1 MVFSSLSFLF
11 LFLPVLVILYY
22 ATPNRTWRNGVLL
35 VGSLLF
41 YAWGEPRLII
51 IMLFSS
57 VTAYFGGCCMD
68 CFRNQG
74 KMRIEKT
81 AFSMTVILILGALTI
96 FKYSDFVL
104 TNVNI
109 LFDTEIPLPHLR
121 LPIGISFYT
130 FQTLSYVIDLHR
142 GKVSVQRSFRKLL
155 LYICLFPQLIA
166 GPIVRYV
173 TVEKELMDRKENNA
187 EVADGIRRFA
197 IGLAKKVLIANGVAR
212 FAEIVYTGDPANY
225 GTVMYWLAAL
235 AYTLQIYFDFSGYS
249 DMAIGLGWI
258 FGFHFLENFDHPY
271 TAVSI
276 TDFWRKWHIS
286 LSSWFRD
293 YVYIPLGGNRVSTSR
308 WVWNLLVVWTLT
320 GFWHGASW
328 NFVIWGLYYGMLLV
342 LEKLFLS
349 NVLQAL
355 PKSIRWVIT
364 FVIVNVG
371 WVVFNL
377 TDLSQMRFALSRMFS
392 MTPTDF
398 IIMVSSNTGILEG
411 GAYLLLGLVCMMP
424 VGAILKKR
432 FKVCNQ
438 RTVQDIWAISLLA
451 LCSIWLLSSKYNPF
465 IYFRF

>member
-11 LFLPVLVILYY
+11 LFLPVLAVLFF

-41 YAWGEPRLII
+41 YAWGEPRLIF
-51 IMLFSS
+51 IMIFSS
-57 VTAYFGGCCMD
+57 VAAYLGGNCMD
-68 CFRNQG
+68 RFHLQG
-74 KMRIEKT
+74 KTRNEKA
-81 AFSMTVILILGALTI
+81 AFTITVILILGALVI

-104 TNVNI
+104 TNINR
-109 LFDTEIPLPHLR
+109 LFRTKIPLPHLR

-142 GKVSVQRSFRKLL
+142 GKVSVQKDYRKLL

-166 GPIVRYV
+166 GPIVRYA
-173 TVEKELMDRKENNA
+173 TVENELLNRKENRA

-212 FAEIVYTGDPANY
+212 FAEIIYAGDPANY
-225 GTVMYWLAAL
+225 GTIMYWLAAL

-271 TAVSI
+271 TALSV

-293 YVYIPLGGNRVSTSR
+293 YVYIPLDGNRVSTPR
-308 WVWNLLVVWTLT
+308 WAWNLFIVWALT
-320 GFWHGASW
+320 GLWHGASW
-328 NFVIWGLYYGMLLV
+328 NFVIWGLYYGTLLV
-342 LEKLFLS
+342 LEKVFLS
-349 NVLQAL
+349 NVLQAM
-355 PKSIRWVIT
+355 PKGIRWLIT
-364 FVIVNVG
+364 FVIVNIG

-377 TDLSQMRFALSRMFS
+377 TDIAQIHFALSRMFS
-392 MTPTDF
+392 LVPTDF
-398 IIMVSSNTGILEG
+398 ITMVSSNTGILEG
-411 GAYLLLGLVCMMP
+411 ALYLPLGLICMLP
-424 VGAILKKR
+424 VGAVLKRR
-432 FKVCNQ
+432 FRFFNQ
-438 RTVQDIWAISLLA
+438 DTIQDIWTIVLLV
-451 LCSIWLLSSKYNPF
+451 LCVIWLFSSEYNPF

>member
-57 VTAYFGGCCMD
+57 VTSYFGGCCMD

-74 KMRIEKT
+74 KMRIEKA

-142 GKVSVQRSFRKLL
+142 EKVSVQRNYRKLL

-173 TVEKELMDRKENNA
+173 TVEKELIDRQENNA

-320 GFWHGASW
+320 GLWHGASW

-371 WVVFNL
+371 WVFFNL

-424 VGAILKKR
+424 VGAILKNR

-438 RTVQDIWAISLLA
+438 RSVQDIWTISLLA

>member
-11 LFLPVLVILYY
+11 LYLPILVILYY
-22 ATPNRTWRNGVLL
+22 AAPNRTWRNGVLL

-51 IMLFSS
+51 IMIFSS
-57 VTAYFGGCCMD
+57 VAAFLGGRCMD
-68 CFRNQG
+68 RSRLQG
-74 KMRIEKT
+74 KTQAEKI
-81 AFSMTVILILGALTI
+81 AFTITVILILGALVV

-104 TNVNI
+104 ANVNR
-109 LFDTEIPLPHLR
+109 LFNTEIPLPHLR

-142 GKVSVQRSFRKLL
+142 GKVSVQKDYRKLL

-166 GPIVRYV
+166 GPIVRYA
-173 TVEKELMDRKENNA
+173 TVENELLNRQENRA
-187 EVADGIRRFA
+187 EVSDGIRRFA

-212 FAEIVYTGDPANY
+212 FAEIVYAGDPANY

-271 TAVSI
+271 TALSV

-293 YVYIPLGGNRVSTSR
+293 YVYIPLGGNRVSTPR
-308 WVWNLLVVWTLT
+308 WAWNLFVVWALT
-320 GFWHGASW
+320 GLWHGASW
-328 NFVIWGLYYGMLLV
+328 NFVIWGLYYGTLLV

-349 NVLQAL
+349 NALQAL
-355 PKSIRWVIT
+355 PKGIRWLIT
-364 FVIVNVG
+364 FIIVNIG
-371 WVVFNL
+371 WVIFNL
-377 TDLSQMRFALSRMFS
+377 TNISQMRFALSRMFS
-392 MTPTDF
+392 VVPTDF
-398 IIMVSSNTGILEG
+398 ITVVSSNTGILEG
-411 GAYLLLGLVCMMP
+411 AFYLPLGLICMLP
-424 VGAILKKR
+424 VGAVLKRR
-432 FKVCNQ
+432 FRFFSQ
-438 RTVQDIWAISLLA
+438 AAVQDIWTIVLLA
-451 LCSIWLLSSKYNPF
+451 LCVIWLFSSKYNPF